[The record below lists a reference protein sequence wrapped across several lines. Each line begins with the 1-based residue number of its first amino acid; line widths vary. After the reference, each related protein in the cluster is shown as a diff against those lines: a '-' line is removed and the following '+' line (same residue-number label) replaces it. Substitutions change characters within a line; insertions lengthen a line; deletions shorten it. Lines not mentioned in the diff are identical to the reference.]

1 MFGDTVFVT
10 GPTDISP
17 PSECH
22 QHMVQISISAL
33 FLIHTLLLASD
44 GSSASTQVNIDELG
58 QQLVNMT
65 QSLEFV
71 QSEVTEQCKTRQT
84 MLLQLWL
91 KRRSWLGME

>member
-1 MFGDTVFVT
+1 
-10 GPTDISP
+10 
-17 PSECH
+17 
-22 QHMVQISISAL
+22 MVQISISAL

-71 QSEVTEQCKTRQT
+71 QSEVTEQCKIRQT
-84 MLLQLWL
+84 HVVAAVVEETE
-91 KRRSWLGME
+91 SVGDGMSSSTASMGHL

>member
-1 MFGDTVFVT
+1 
-10 GPTDISP
+10 
-17 PSECH
+17 
-22 QHMVQISISAL
+22 MVQISISAL

-84 MLLQLWL
+84 HVVAAVVEETE
-91 KRRSWLGME
+91 SVGDGMSSSTASMGHL